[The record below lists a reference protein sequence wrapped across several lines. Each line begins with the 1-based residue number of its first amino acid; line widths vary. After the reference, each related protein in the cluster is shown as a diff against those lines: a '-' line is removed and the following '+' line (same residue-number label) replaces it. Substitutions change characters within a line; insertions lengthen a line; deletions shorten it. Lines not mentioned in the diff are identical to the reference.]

1 MDFYIIMSRT
11 NNTTTPVERVFES
24 NKLELEE
31 RILVFLYGAIGFLA
45 LLSNMALCAVLLRNR
60 QMLQRA
66 YNIIIFALATVD
78 TLTGKLKEVQ
88 VCRDI
93 DIYSFYFCFSSSVR
107 N

>member
-78 TLTGKLKEVQ
+78 TLTGKLQEVQ

-93 DIYSFYFCFSSSVR
+93 YIYSFYFCFSSSVR